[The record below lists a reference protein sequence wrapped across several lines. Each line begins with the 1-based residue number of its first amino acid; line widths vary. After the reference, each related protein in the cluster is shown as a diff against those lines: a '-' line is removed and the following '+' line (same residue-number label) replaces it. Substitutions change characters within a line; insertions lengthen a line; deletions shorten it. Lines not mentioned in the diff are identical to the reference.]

1 MKSINTVIFDLDGT
15 LLPMDTDAFIALY
28 NKELAAYFADIMAP
42 EVVIKAIWEATKK
55 TIMNREPIKN
65 LEVFKEALKEHV
77 EDVDLFYRKIYDFYD
92 EVFVNISGVFSQ
104 SEEIVEAI
112 KVLKAKG
119 YRLMI
124 ATNPLFPMKANH
136 TRIKWAGLSPTDF
149 EYISCFEENHYCKP
163 HLEFYQEVLSVNEL
177 NSKETLMVGNDV
189 TEDLVAGKLGIKT
202 YLIEDH
208 IIHRNNEPI
217 LADYRGRYSNFLEF
231 VNALEDL

>member
-1 MKSINTVIFDLDGT
+1 
-15 LLPMDTDAFIALY
+15 MDTGAFIAIY
-28 NKELAAYFADIMAP
+28 NKELSIYFADIMAP

-65 LEVFKEALKEHV
+65 LDVFKEALKENV

-104 SEEIVEAI
+104 SDEIVEAI
-112 KVLKAKG
+112 KVLKSKG

-163 HLEFYQEVLSVNEL
+163 HLEFYEEVLSVNKL
-177 NSKETLMVGNDV
+177 DSKETLMVGNDV
-189 TEDLVAGKLGIKT
+189 TEDLIAGKLGMKT

-208 IIHRNNEPI
+208 MIHRNNEPI
-217 LADYRGRYSNFLEF
+217 QADYRGRYSNFLDF
-231 VNALEDL
+231 VKALEKL